1 MKFAIGVL
9 RDMPKTCDMLSD
21 LLIEVV
27 AAGGSVSFMHP
38 LARNTA
44 MAFWDATL
52 AAASRNER
60 LVLGAWDG
68 QLLAGTVTLLLD
80 CPPNQPHRA
89 EIAKLMTRLS
99 YRRRGIAAA
108 LMQAAERSAIERART
123 LLTLDTAV
131 EDGASKLYERLG
143 FTLAGVIPDYAL
155 KLHGGLT
162 GTMIYWKRIGLGQL
176 DRPEK

>member
-9 RDMPKTCDMLSD
+9 RDTPKTCDMLSD

-68 QLLAGTVTLLLD
+68 QLLAGTVTFVWSISSSLQ
-80 CPPNQPHRA
+80 PP
-89 EIAKLMTRLS
+89 
-99 YRRRGIAAA
+99 
-108 LMQAAERSAIERART
+108 RSTSIVKRPCSD
-123 LLTLDTAV
+123 L
-131 EDGASKLYERLG
+131 GSKMI
-143 FTLAGVIPDYAL
+143 VI
-155 KLHGGLT
+155 
-162 GTMIYWKRIGLGQL
+162 
-176 DRPEK
+176 